1 MLILLKTFS
10 YNLKK
15 FDVHLSIKLHS
26 GEQFTDDN
34 NSDYSDRQQVNHD
47 HHWFAKA
54 HFNEFSWA
62 NTVEKKVNLKNAIFA
77 YMVTS
82 TRQESMESRKC
93 WLIADSL
100 SCRRYVK
107 DL

>member
-15 FDVHLSIKLHS
+15 FDVHLSLKRHS
-26 GEQFTDDN
+26 AEQSTDDN

-62 NTVEKKVNLKNAIFA
+62 NTVEKKVNLKKCYICVQGDLNAARKHGIKE
-77 YMVTS
+77 VLID
-82 TRQESMESRKC
+82 SR
-93 WLIADSL
+93 
-100 SCRRYVK
+100 
-107 DL
+107 